1 MPKLALTKQSR
12 GKQKEQGDANT
23 APPPASTSTA
33 GTDTASLIGK
43 SDIKRS
49 ALETWRKLD
58 TVIQNELSLIMKG
71 DKEITAST
79 AAAVI
84 KFIEAS
90 ADLASGSEDLSE
102 KDKEDRQRV
111 INERIGADLP
121 TFDDE
126 DDNENYE

>member
-1 MPKLALTKQSR
+1 MKDDT
-12 GKQKEQGDANT
+12 T
-23 APPPASTSTA
+23 A
-33 GTDTASLIGK
+33 IGK
-43 SDIKRS
+43 SDIRRS
-49 ALETWRKLD
+49 ALEAWRKLD

-90 ADLASGSEDLSE
+90 TDLASGPEDLSE
-102 KDKEDRQRV
+102 KDAQDRRQAM
-111 INERIGADLP
+111 IAKLTLP

-126 DDNENYE
+126 DDDGD

>member
-1 MPKLALTKQSR
+1 MAVRPK
-12 GKQKEQGDANT
+12 KQKAE
-23 APPPASTSTA
+23 A
-33 GTDTASLIGK
+33 GPQPQTNLIGK
-43 SDIKRS
+43 QDIKRS

-90 ADLASGSEDLSE
+90 AELARGPEDLSA
-102 KDKEDRQRV
+102 KDAVDRQQT
-111 INERIGADLP
+111 IMGKLYDKLP

-126 DDNENYE
+126 DDNDDYK

>member
-1 MPKLALTKQSR
+1 MAKRAVKKADQP
-12 GKQKEQGDANT
+12 T
-23 APPPASTSTA
+23 ATEDRP
-33 GTDTASLIGK
+33 LIGK
-43 SDIKRS
+43 SDSERS

-58 TVIQNELSLIMKG
+58 TVIQNELSLIVKG

-90 ADLASGSEDLSE
+90 ADLASATEDLSA
-102 KDKEDRQRV
+102 KDAQDRQK
-111 INERIGADLP
+111 AMTATLTLP

-126 DDNENYE
+126 DDPSN

>member
-1 MPKLALTKQSR
+1 MAVKLKR
-12 GKQKEQGDANT
+12 QKAVAEPQQQTG
-23 APPPASTSTA
+23 
-33 GTDTASLIGK
+33 LIGK
-43 SDIKRS
+43 QDIKRS
-49 ALETWRKLD
+49 ALEAWRKLD

-90 ADLASGSEDLSE
+90 AELARGPEDLSA
-102 KDKEDRQRV
+102 KDSVDRQQA
-111 INERIGADLP
+111 IMGKIYDKLP

-126 DDNENYE
+126 GDEYPSN

>member
-1 MPKLALTKQSR
+1 MAKRAVKKADQLTATEDR
-12 GKQKEQGDANT
+12 T
-23 APPPASTSTA
+23 
-33 GTDTASLIGK
+33 LIGK

-90 ADLASGSEDLSE
+90 ADLASATEDLSA
-102 KDKEDRQRV
+102 KDAQDRQKAV
-111 INERIGADLP
+111 MTTLTLP

-126 DDNENYE
+126 DDPSN

>member
-1 MPKLALTKQSR
+1 MALKPKKQPK
-12 GKQKEQGDANT
+12 GKAEAEAN
-23 APPPASTSTA
+23 A
-33 GTDTASLIGK
+33 DIGK

-58 TVIQNELSLIMKG
+58 TVIQNELSQIMKG

-90 ADLASGSEDLSE
+90 AGLASGSEDLSE

-111 INERIGADLP
+111 INERIGAGLP

-126 DDNENYE
+126 DYE

>member
-1 MPKLALTKQSR
+1 MAKRALKKAEKPADT
-12 GKQKEQGDANT
+12 GDV
-23 APPPASTSTA
+23 P
-33 GTDTASLIGK
+33 LIGK

-90 ADLASGSEDLSE
+90 AGLASGTEDLSE
-102 KDKEDRQRV
+102 KDAQDRHQ
-111 INERIGADLP
+111 ATMAKLTLP

-126 DDNENYE
+126 EDDEFSSK

>member
-1 MPKLALTKQSR
+1 MAKSKPKAEASVSVTTTS
-12 GKQKEQGDANT
+12 EAN
-23 APPPASTSTA
+23 APE
-33 GTDTASLIGK
+33 LIGK

-49 ALETWRKLD
+49 ALAAWRKLD
-58 TVIQNELSLIMKG
+58 TVIQKELSLIMKG

-90 ADLASGSEDLSE
+90 TTLASSSEDLSA
-102 KDKEDRQRV
+102 KDAQDRQQ
-111 INERIGADLP
+111 AMFASLTLP

-126 DDNENYE
+126 DEQ

>member
-1 MPKLALTKQSR
+1 MAKRALK
-12 GKQKEQGDANT
+12 KAGDQPT
-23 APPPASTSTA
+23 ATEDRAV
-33 GTDTASLIGK
+33 IGK

-90 ADLASGSEDLSE
+90 SDLARTSEDLSE
-102 KDKEDRQRV
+102 KDAQDRQKTMM
-111 INERIGADLP
+111 ATLTLP

-126 DDNENYE
+126 NERSN

>member
-1 MPKLALTKQSR
+1 MAANPKRKPKGKTEVEAQS
-12 GKQKEQGDANT
+12 A
-23 APPPASTSTA
+23 
-33 GTDTASLIGK
+33 IGK

-71 DKEITAST
+71 EKEITAST

-90 ADLASGSEDLSE
+90 ADLASGSEDLSG
-102 KDKEDRQRV
+102 KDVVDRQQA
-111 INERIGADLP
+111 INARIGADLP
-121 TFDDE
+121 TFDD
-126 DDNENYE
+126 DDDTAL